1 MSIKKRIIA
10 GFTAG
15 VLVVTALAGC
25 QSSNRNASA
34 EGAGEDWPNAPINI
48 ICTHAAGGDTDYNAR
63 LMARMLE
70 QELGVSVVV
79 NNVTGSNGAIAL
91 GQYKDSK
98 NADNYTFIM
107 TNTAALTG
115 NLATGLSDFGY
126 EDFQTVGIF
135 GKQSGENIVVPA
147 DAPYNTVEELI
158 EASKENPGQIK
169 FGIST
174 GGGVY
179 IAATIMSKEYG
190 AQFNIVD
197 AGDASSRLTSIL
209 GGHIDAS
216 IVPYSGVKEYIEN
229 GDVKVLS
236 TLLEE
241 KDRKS
246 VV

>member
-1 MSIKKRIIA
+1 MSIKKRVLS
-10 GFTAG
+10 GFMAG
-15 VLVVTALAGC
+15 VLGLAVLTGC
-25 QSSNRNASA
+25 SGSSSRNNA
-34 EGAGEDWPNAPINI
+34 EVNQAGEDWPNSPINI

-70 QELGVSVVV
+70 KELGVSVVV

-158 EASKENPGQIK
+158 EASKQNPGQIK

-190 AQFNIVD
+190 AEFNIVD
-197 AGDASSRLTSIL
+197 AGDASSR
-209 GGHIDAS
+209 
-216 IVPYSGVKEYIEN
+216 
-229 GDVKVLS
+229 
-236 TLLEE
+236 
-241 KDRKS
+241 DRKS

>member
-1 MSIKKRIIA
+1 MPSD
-10 GFTAG
+10 
-15 VLVVTALAGC
+15 
-25 QSSNRNASA
+25 Q
-34 EGAGEDWPNAPINI
+34 AGEDWPNSPINI

-63 LMARMLE
+63 LMARLLE
-70 QELGVSVVV
+70 KELGVSVVV

-147 DAPYNTVEELI
+147 DAPYNTLEELI
-158 EASKENPGQIK
+158 EASKQNPGQIK

-190 AQFNIVD
+190 AEFNIVD
-197 AGDASSRLTSIL
+197 AGDASSRLPSIL

-216 IVPYSGVKEYIEN
+216 IFWYKRVC
-229 GDVKVLS
+229 
-236 TLLEE
+236 
-241 KDRKS
+241 RKW
-246 VV
+246 